1 MNKIFRKEV
10 LIGVLVI
17 VACLI
22 LFFGINFLKGI
33 NLFKAA
39 NYFYAT
45 YNNVHGLAISAPV
58 TLNGYKVGVVREIK
72 YDYDK
77 PGNVTVE
84 ISVDKNLKM
93 PHGSKATV
101 SLDLLGTAS
110 VVLTL
115 GKPAD
120 GFYAV
125 GDTIESATD
134 AGMLASVSENLMP
147 SVNAIFPKI
156 DTLLTSLN
164 AIAADPALTRSI
176 SRLDGI
182 TTELEAS
189 LASLHKV
196 MGTLQP
202 IAADIKSITTNVD
215 TITGDLTTVSAR
227 LREAPVDSLIDN
239 LQATMENLEVL
250 TAKLNNPDGTVG
262 KLTADPALY
271 DNLNATVASLDSL
284 FVDIKKNPKRY
295 INIKLL

>member
-10 LIGVLVI
+10 LVGVLVI

-45 YNNVHGLAISAPV
+45 YNNVQGLAISAPV
-58 TLNGYKVGVVREIK
+58 TLNGYKVGVVREIN
-72 YDYDK
+72 YDYEN
-77 PGNVTVE
+77 PGNITVE
-84 ISVDKNLKM
+84 ISVDKNLRM
-93 PHGSKATV
+93 PQGSKATV
-101 SLDLLGTAS
+101 SLDILGTAS
-110 VVLTL
+110 VVLRL
-115 GKPAD
+115 GNPAD

-125 GDTIESATD
+125 GDTIESSVD

-189 LASLHKV
+189 LVSLHKV

-202 IAADIKSITTNVD
+202 IASDIKSITTNVD
-215 TITGDLTTVSAR
+215 TITGDLTAVSAR
-227 LREAPVDSLIDN
+227 LREAPVDSLLDD
-239 LQATMENLEVL
+239 LQATVANLEAL

>member
-10 LIGVLVI
+10 LVGVLVI

-45 YNNVHGLAISAPV
+45 YNNVQGLAISAPV
-58 TLNGYKVGVVREIK
+58 TLNGYKVGVVREIN
-72 YDYDK
+72 YDYEK
-77 PGNVTVE
+77 PGNITVE
-84 ISVDKNLKM
+84 ISVDKNLRM
-93 PHGSKATV
+93 PQGSKATV
-101 SLDLLGTAS
+101 SLDILGTAS
-110 VVLTL
+110 VVLRL
-115 GKPAD
+115 GNPAD

-125 GDTIESATD
+125 GDTIESSVD

-189 LASLHKV
+189 LVSLHKV

-202 IAADIKSITTNVD
+202 IASDIKSITTNVD
-215 TITGDLTTVSAR
+215 TITGDLTAVSAR
-227 LREAPVDSLIDN
+227 LREAPVDSLLDD
-239 LQATMENLEVL
+239 LQATVANLEAL
-250 TAKLNNPDGTVG
+250 TARLNNPDGTVG

>member
-10 LIGVLVI
+10 LVGVLVI

-45 YNNVHGLAISAPV
+45 YNNVQGLAISAPV
-58 TLNGYKVGVVREIK
+58 TLNGYKVGVVREIN
-72 YDYDK
+72 YDYEK
-77 PGNVTVE
+77 PGNITVE
-84 ISVDKNLKM
+84 ISVDKNLRL
-93 PHGSKATV
+93 PQGSKATV
-101 SLDLLGTAS
+101 SLDILGTAS
-110 VVLTL
+110 VVLRL
-115 GKPAD
+115 GNPAD

-125 GDTIESATD
+125 GDTIESSVD

-189 LASLHKV
+189 LVSLHKV

-202 IAADIKSITTNVD
+202 IASDIKSITTNVD
-215 TITGDLTTVSAR
+215 TITGDLTAVSAR
-227 LREAPVDSLIDN
+227 LREAPVDSLLDD
-239 LQATMENLEVL
+239 LQATVANLEAL

>member
-10 LIGVLVI
+10 LVGVLVI

-45 YNNVHGLAISAPV
+45 YSNVQGLAISAPV
-58 TLNGYKVGVVREIK
+58 TLNGYKVGVVREIN
-72 YDYDK
+72 YDYEK
-77 PGNVTVE
+77 PGNITVE
-84 ISVDKNLKM
+84 ISVDKNLRL
-93 PHGSKATV
+93 PQGSKATV
-101 SLDLLGTAS
+101 SLDILGTAS
-110 VVLTL
+110 VVLRL
-115 GKPAD
+115 GNPAD

-125 GDTIESATD
+125 GDTIESSVD

-189 LASLHKV
+189 LVSLHKV

-202 IAADIKSITTNVD
+202 IASDIKSITTNVD
-215 TITGDLTTVSAR
+215 TITGDLTAVSAR
-227 LREAPVDSLIDN
+227 LREAPVDSLLDD
-239 LQATMENLEVL
+239 LQATVANLEAL

>member
-10 LIGVLVI
+10 LVGVLVI

-45 YNNVHGLAISAPV
+45 YNNVQGLAISAPV
-58 TLNGYKVGVVREIK
+58 TLNGYKVGVVREIN
-72 YDYDK
+72 YDYEK
-77 PGNVTVE
+77 PGNITVE
-84 ISVDKNLKM
+84 ISVDKNLRM
-93 PHGSKATV
+93 PQGSKATV
-101 SLDLLGTAS
+101 SLDILGTAS
-110 VVLTL
+110 VVLRL
-115 GKPAD
+115 GNPAD

-125 GDTIESATD
+125 GDTIESSVD

-189 LASLHKV
+189 LVSLHKV
-196 MGTLQP
+196 MGALQP
-202 IAADIKSITTNVD
+202 IASDIKSITTNVD
-215 TITGDLTTVSAR
+215 TITGDLTAVSAR
-227 LREAPVDSLIDN
+227 LREAPVDSLLDD
-239 LQATMENLEVL
+239 LQATVANLEAL

-271 DNLNATVASLDSL
+271 DNLNATVASLDSF
-284 FVDIKKNPKRY
+284 FVDIKKNPKLY
-295 INIKLL
+295 INIKIL